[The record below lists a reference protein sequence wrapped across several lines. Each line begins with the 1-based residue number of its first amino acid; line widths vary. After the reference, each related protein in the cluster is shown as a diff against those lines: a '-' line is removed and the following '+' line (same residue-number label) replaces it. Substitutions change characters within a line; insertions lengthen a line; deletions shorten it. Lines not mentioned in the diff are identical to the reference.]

1 MIFKEPKISFIYFKN
16 NYSNK
21 LYCSTLLVKIY
32 LSIKFHETFQEHP
45 ITGDDWSL
53 LN

>member
-1 MIFKEPKISFIYFKN
+1 MIFQEPKIILTFFKN
-16 NYSNK
+16 NSNK